1 MAPVITITFDN
12 DSRDFVLNSIGI
24 TKNKRS
30 LIDIDKPIVSLVDN
44 KAIKEKEFGG
54 VRKGSK
60 VFIRKDTSELV
71 QFFLRTLDK

>member
-1 MAPVITITFDN
+1 MAPEITITFDN

-54 VRKGSK
+54 VLKGSK

>member
-1 MAPVITITFDN
+1 MAPEITITFDN

-54 VRKGSK
+54 VLKWSK